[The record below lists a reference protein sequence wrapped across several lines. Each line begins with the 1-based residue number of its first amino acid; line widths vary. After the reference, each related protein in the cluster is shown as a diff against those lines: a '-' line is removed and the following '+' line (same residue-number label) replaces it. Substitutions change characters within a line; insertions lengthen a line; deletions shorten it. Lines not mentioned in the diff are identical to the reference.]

1 MFDYIIV
8 GAGSAGCVL
17 ANRLSANSEN
27 KVLLIEAGPADKSPM
42 LHMPGG
48 TAEAIKS
55 DVLNWKFNSQP
66 QRFMNDR
73 EIPVP
78 RGRTLGGCSA
88 INGMAYV
95 RGHATDYDDWAAAG
109 NSGWSYD
116 EVLPYFKKSENNV
129 RGESKYHG
137 TGGELS
143 VNNAGSG
150 LELFQRW
157 LQALQRAGFD
167 YNEDFNGERQDGV
180 GLFQV
185 TINKGKRCSTASA
198 FLKPV
203 RNRKNLSVMTDTQV
217 GKLLLEG
224 NRVTGVEVLRNGGR
238 EQLQASKE
246 VVLSAGSIG
255 SPHIMQLSGIGREED
270 LSNAGITQTIELPGV
285 GHNLQEHLDLKL
297 NWAINE
303 PIALNKLVR
312 FPHNVMVGLNYVF
325 RKKGIA
331 ANSGIEG
338 CAFWRSDE
346 SLHRPDVQFH
356 FVPAYMHFLT
366 DPLPEQHGVTLRA
379 CNLRPEARGSVLAS
393 CDDPSV
399 APMIDFNF
407 MSNDFDKNMMLK
419 ALYKSREIMH
429 TDHWEGLIEAPL
441 TKGLDSDDEDVLL
454 EMIKDTSDTVYHPVG
469 TCKMGNDD
477 QAVVDSQLRV
487 HGVEGLRVADASIIP
502 TMIGGNTNAPVIMIA
517 EKCADMILQG

>member
-1 MFDYIIV
+1 
-8 GAGSAGCVL
+8 
-17 ANRLSANSEN
+17 
-27 KVLLIEAGPADKSPM
+27 
-42 LHMPGG
+42 
-48 TAEAIKS
+48 
-55 DVLNWKFNSQP
+55 
-66 QRFMNDR
+66 
-73 EIPVP
+73 
-78 RGRTLGGCSA
+78 
-88 INGMAYV
+88 
-95 RGHATDYDDWAAAG
+95 
-109 NSGWSYD
+109 
-116 EVLPYFKKSENNV
+116 
-129 RGESKYHG
+129 
-137 TGGELS
+137 
-143 VNNAGSG
+143 
-150 LELFQRW
+150 
-157 LQALQRAGFD
+157 
-167 YNEDFNGERQDGV
+167 
-180 GLFQV
+180 
-185 TINKGKRCSTASA
+185 
-198 FLKPV
+198 
-203 RNRKNLSVMTDTQV
+203 
-217 GKLLLEG
+217 
-224 NRVTGVEVLRNGGR
+224 
-238 EQLQASKE
+238 
-246 VVLSAGSIG
+246 
-255 SPHIMQLSGIGREED
+255 
-270 LSNAGITQTIELPGV
+270 V